1 MATKKTLT
9 TIPDDKEVALE
20 VNPTELA
27 NIRTGLERHNV
38 TDERLFAK
46 IDKGLDATKTLMDK
60 FGETVDVAD
69 FETQR
74 KFVLMAL
81 ELRGL
86 VKTKAAVMGIKDG
99 DREIVVMWGEKSNNG

>member
-1 MATKKTLT
+1 MAIKKEITK
-9 TIPDDKEVALE
+9 IDDNKDVALE
-20 VNPTELA
+20 VNPTELE
-27 NIRTGLERHNV
+27 NIRSGLERHNV
-38 TDERLFAK
+38 TDERLFSK

-74 KFVLMAL
+74 KYLLMAL

-99 DREIVVMWGEKSNNG
+99 DREIVVMWGEKPSNG